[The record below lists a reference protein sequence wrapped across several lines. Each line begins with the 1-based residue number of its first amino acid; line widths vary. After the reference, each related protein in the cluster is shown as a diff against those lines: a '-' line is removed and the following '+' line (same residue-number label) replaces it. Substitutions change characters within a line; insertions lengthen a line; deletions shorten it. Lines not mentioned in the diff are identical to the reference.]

1 MPVFVEDPSQ
11 FSKERL
17 KSELIAHNVDLP
29 PPESKKHAYVELY
42 LKHVTTNSTD
52 FSSDEEED
60 HLNASVS
67 LAAVEVSLFIFL
79 PCFDSQDV
87 WRLSDRFVGFPK
99 LFPYPHVSLQQF
111 DARWRD

>member
-1 MPVFVEDPSQ
+1 MHLLSNSTPDMPVFVEDPAL

-42 LKHVTTNSTD
+42 LKHVRTNSTD

-60 HLNASVS
+60 HLTGSVS
-67 LAAVEVSLFIFL
+67 
-79 PCFDSQDV
+79 
-87 WRLSDRFVGFPK
+87 
-99 LFPYPHVSLQQF
+99 
-111 DARWRD
+111 

>member
-1 MPVFVEDPSQ
+1 MPVFVEDPAF

-42 LKHVTTNSTD
+42 LKHVRTNSTD

-60 HLNASVS
+60 HLPRPRELKKQV
-67 LAAVEVSLFIFL
+67 
-79 PCFDSQDV
+79 
-87 WRLSDRFVGFPK
+87 
-99 LFPYPHVSLQQF
+99 
-111 DARWRD
+111 